1 MLFFADYMVKS
12 SKKKIREGICLQNLV
27 IKRLGNAK
35 IHVDIDPQTSRV
47 IGPNRANFVSYL
59 GVLA

>member
-35 IHVDIDPQTSRV
+35 IHVDIDP
-47 IGPNRANFVSYL
+47 
-59 GVLA
+59 